1 MAERTFGWVQEAYT
15 IDNLKKVVRVFVPDS
30 EVNKIL
36 REDKIPRL
44 ISDEYGKEEMINL
57 LASDKICIPYTL
69 LKGKGTPKGFTRTN
83 APCSGIIQAVLQD
96 NGKNIRVT
104 GQQIRFFAGR

>member
-36 REDKIPRL
+36 REDKIPR
-44 ISDEYGKEEMINL
+44 E
-57 LASDKICIPYTL
+57 TL
-69 LKGKGTPKGFTRTN
+69 NK
-83 APCSGIIQAVLQD
+83 
-96 NGKNIRVT
+96 
-104 GQQIRFFAGR
+104 

>member
-69 LKGKGTPKGFTRTN
+69 LKGKGTPKE
-83 APCSGIIQAVLQD
+83 
-96 NGKNIRVT
+96 
-104 GQQIRFFAGR
+104 

>member
-36 REDKIPRL
+36 REDKIPR
-44 ISDEYGKEEMINL
+44 
-57 LASDKICIPYTL
+57 A
-69 LKGKGTPKGFTRTN
+69 TPHKVHKLE
-83 APCSGIIQAVLQD
+83 IKHD
-96 NGKNIRVT
+96 
-104 GQQIRFFAGR
+104 